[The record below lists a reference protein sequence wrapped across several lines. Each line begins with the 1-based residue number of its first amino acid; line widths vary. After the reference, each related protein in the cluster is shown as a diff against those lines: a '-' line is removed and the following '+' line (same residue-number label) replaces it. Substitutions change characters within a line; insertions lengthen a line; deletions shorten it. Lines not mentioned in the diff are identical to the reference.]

1 MCVTKLQQK
10 DNRKNAGDV
19 MTGRM
24 AVVIA
29 AMIISGSV
37 VFAMSEKKRYNR

>member
-10 DNRKNAGDV
+10 DNRKNAGDA

-24 AVVIA
+24 AVVIVA
-29 AMIISGSV
+29 IIITGSV